1 MRQVECKIDGAFP
14 DNIWDI
20 IVDGC
25 VRKIIQRIYNIEAL
39 KIISWNFSVNGSRCV
54 YLLHLMFIALL

>member
-25 VRKIIQRIYNIEAL
+25 VRNNSENL
-39 KIISWNFSVNGSRCV
+39 
-54 YLLHLMFIALL
+54 